1 MKKKKVKIF
10 GWNELDKETHELF
23 ETEAERKFFTVIDEM
38 TTEIIGNRV
47 VDQAYATGRWF
58 LNANEAKKAIMD
70 QLQSGINWRTS
81 ALEKI
86 KKLKRKKESNE
97 R

>member
-10 GWNELDKETHELF
+10 GWDKLDKETHILF
-23 ETEAERKFFTVIDEM
+23 EAEVEKNLFTVVDKL
-38 TTEIIGNRV
+38 TTEIMGKRV
-47 VDQAYATGRWF
+47 VDQVYATGRWF
-58 LNANEAKKAIMD
+58 LNLNEAKKALMN

-86 KKLKRKKESNE
+86 KDKLKKGKK
-97 R
+97 